1 MKNSRIITILVLIIA
16 SFSFFSCAKVE
27 KEAVQ
32 EKNESGKFTILGP
45 SINIEFSVEQV
56 KKDFKS
62 VTADVISISSS
73 GERNEMTVEGVTLK
87 DLLESKKID
96 LSSFK
101 SIRVVAGD
109 GYSIEIPEEIFS
121 KRQVILTYK
130 INGEFLNDKSKP
142 IRIIIPDE
150 RALYWA
156 RNVVKIELLQKK
168 DTITTEKIVFLETA
182 YKKLPQT
189 KYMYYETQDIVVPV
203 TKLLSTYCG
212 DCKGELDFESTDG
225 LNRSE
230 TYENA
235 LISFI
240 KINGKGKPLFL
251 SPDLPGGMYIK
262 SILLFKVN
270 NTCFYSIESGIE
282 TMTKDGKELSWSYIL
297 SSTGLA
303 ESEKYIITDLDGN
316 KSIVE
321 AEKLEKGIIPF
332 EMGNILSIE
341 TAE

>member
-1 MKNSRIITILVLIIA
+1 MKNKLLRSISTLTILFMSVL
-16 SFSFFSCAKVE
+16 FLSCTKAEEVKI
-27 KEAVQ
+27 KQ
-32 EKNESGKFTILGP
+32 NDKFTIIG
-45 SINIEFSVEQV
+45 SGENIEILVDNL
-56 KKDFKS
+56 KNDFKP
-62 VTADVISISSS
+62 VTADVVSISSS
-73 GERNEMTVEGVTLK
+73 GEKNEMTVVGVTLK
-87 DLLESKKID
+87 DLLVSKKID
-96 LSSFK
+96 ISSFK
-101 SIRVVAGD
+101 SIRAVAGD

-121 KRQVILTYK
+121 KRQVILAYK
-130 INGEFLNDKSKP
+130 INGELLNDKSKP
-142 IRIIIPDE
+142 IRVIVPDE
-150 RALYWA
+150 RAMYWA

-168 DTITTEKIVFLETA
+168 NTITIEKIVFLETA

-203 TKLLSTYCG
+203 KELLSNYCG

-225 LNRSE
+225 LIRSE
-230 TYENA
+230 TNENA

-262 SILLFKVN
+262 NILLFKTN

-282 TMTKDGKELSWSYIL
+282 TMKKDGKKLSWSYL
-297 SSTGLA
+297 LTSTGLA
-303 ESEKYIITDLDGN
+303 ESEKYTITDLDGTKN
-316 KSIVE
+316 IVA
-321 AEKLEKGIIPF
+321 AEKLDKGIISF